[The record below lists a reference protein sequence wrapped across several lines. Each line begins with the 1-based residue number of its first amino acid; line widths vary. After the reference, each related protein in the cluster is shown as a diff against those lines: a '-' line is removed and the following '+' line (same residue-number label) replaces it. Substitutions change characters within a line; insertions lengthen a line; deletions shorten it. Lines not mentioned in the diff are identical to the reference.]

1 MAAAAA
7 ATVMFFSSRP
17 DHRFRRERIP
27 ENVSRTRPQH
37 SFCKVIFFEFLFLK
51 QKVQK
56 LALFFGGSFFKIL
69 SPSTLWSSLWPLSLS
84 LL

>member
-1 MAAAAA
+1 MGTGWRLNSARVYNLTHTSTAL
-7 ATVMFFSSRP
+7 VLQS
-17 DHRFRRERIP
+17 H
-27 ENVSRTRPQH
+27 
-37 SFCKVIFFEFLFLK
+37 FFEFLFLNT
-51 QKVQK
+51 VQK